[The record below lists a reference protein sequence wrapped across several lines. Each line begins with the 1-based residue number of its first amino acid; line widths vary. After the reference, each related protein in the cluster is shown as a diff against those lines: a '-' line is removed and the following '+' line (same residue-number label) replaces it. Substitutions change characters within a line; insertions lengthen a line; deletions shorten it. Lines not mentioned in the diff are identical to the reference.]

1 LRRAE
6 AGACATRRQAHA
18 QREGRRLRWRVF
30 SILVK
35 EVWLGKTT
43 IAGPSAHPPACPP
56 AVQTVQPRALALPL
70 SSHPFFAPSSRLAF
84 RGCTCV
90 LSPSS
95 NLCLLLLLALPPR
108 LVLPFYSR
116 VVQAAACKPLGP
128 RVGVWSSSPSL
139 LCLLFSPMLPI
150 LSFSNACTRAAPYVP
165 RRAAPYVLRHAV
177 RATPCGPRRA
187 CHAVRG
193 QICLKDVFYF
203 KAVHFFTSIN

>member
-1 LRRAE
+1 MRRAE
-6 AGACATRRQAHA
+6 AGACAAQKQAHA

-30 SILVK
+30 SVLVK
-35 EVWLGKTT
+35 EVWLGMPPSPVS
-43 IAGPSAHPPACPP
+43 PSAHPPRPARPLFKSFSPEPSAPFVIPPVLCPLFP
-56 AVQTVQPRALALPL
+56 FLP
-70 SSHPFFAPSSRLAF
+70 PSF
-84 RGCTCV
+84 
-90 LSPSS
+90 